1 MPEIF
6 KRPARAGFLFWEIAP
21 TLPKKIIG
29 VKISAKILGRC
40 TMVTEFAR
48 AKINLTLDILGR
60 RADGFHE
67 VSMIMQTLE
76 LADIVE
82 IEKADSIN
90 LKISGNDSLPVDE
103 NNLAFRA
110 VLEVQNFCNKNFG
123 ASINLTK
130 KIPSAA
136 GLAGG
141 SSDAAAVIRGL
152 NVLYNLN
159 LSVNEMCEIAAKIG
173 SDVPYCVIGGTCLAT
188 GRGEILT
195 RLDDLENFQVVLI
208 KPHGEI
214 STAWAYKTY
223 DDNPA
228 QFHPPTSEIIQL
240 LKEKN
245 YGAAFKKFSNVLEP
259 VAIQKI
265 PAVQTYKKFLLDN
278 GAKVAMMSGS
288 GPTVFALTDKFDAG
302 KFNFNDAQIFMTKT
316 FRKVI

>member
-1 MPEIF
+1 M
-6 KRPARAGFLFWEIAP
+6 
-21 TLPKKIIG
+21 
-29 VKISAKILGRC
+29 VK
-40 TMVTEFAR
+40 EFAR
-48 AKINLTLDILGR
+48 AKINLTLDILGK

-82 IEKADSIN
+82 LEKADAVT
-90 LKISGNDSLPVDE
+90 LKISGNDSLPTDE
-103 NNLAFRA
+103 KNLAFRA
-110 VLEVQNFCNKNFG
+110 ALEVQNFCNKNFG
-123 ASINLTK
+123 VSINLTK

-152 NVLYNLN
+152 NILYDLN
-159 LSVNEMCEIAAKIG
+159 LSVEEMYEIAAKIG

-195 RLDDLENFQVVLI
+195 RLDDLPAFQVVLI

-214 STAWAYKTY
+214 STAWAYQNY

-228 QFHPPTSEIIQL
+228 QFHPQNNEIINL

-245 YGAAFKKFSNVLEP
+245 YDAAFKKFSNVLEP
-259 VAIQKI
+259 VAIKKI
-265 PAVQTYKKFLLDN
+265 PAIQTYKKFLLDN

-288 GPTVFALTDKFDAG
+288 GSTVFALIDNFDAA
-302 KFNFNDAQIFMTKT
+302 KFIFNDAQIFITKT

>member
-1 MPEIF
+1 MI
-6 KRPARAGFLFWEIAP
+6 K
-21 TLPKKIIG
+21 
-29 VKISAKILGRC
+29 
-40 TMVTEFAR
+40 EFAR
-48 AKINLTLDILGR
+48 AKINLTLDILGK

-82 IEKADSIN
+82 LEKADAIT
-90 LKISGNDSLPVDE
+90 LKISGNDSLPTDE
-103 NNLAFRA
+103 KNLAFRVA
-110 VLEVQNFCNKNFG
+110 LEVQNFCNKNFG
-123 ASINLTK
+123 VSINLTK

-152 NVLYNLN
+152 NILYDLN
-159 LSVNEMCEIAAKIG
+159 LSVEEMCEIAAKIG

-195 RLDDLENFQVVLI
+195 RLDDLPTFQVVLI

-214 STAWAYKTY
+214 STAWAYQTY

-228 QFHPPTSEIIQL
+228 QFHPQNNEIINL

-245 YGAAFKKFSNVLEP
+245 YDAAFKKFSNVLEP
-259 VAIQKI
+259 VAIKKI
-265 PAVQTYKKFLLDN
+265 PAIQTYKKFLLDN

-288 GPTVFALTDKFDAG
+288 GPTVFALIDNFDAA
-302 KFNFNDAQIFMTKT
+302 KFISNDAQIFITKT

>member
-1 MPEIF
+1 M
-6 KRPARAGFLFWEIAP
+6 
-21 TLPKKIIG
+21 
-29 VKISAKILGRC
+29 VK
-40 TMVTEFAR
+40 EFAR
-48 AKINLTLDILGR
+48 AKINLTLDILGK

-67 VSMIMQTLE
+67 VEMIMQTLE
-76 LADIVE
+76 LADILELE
-82 IEKADSIN
+82 ISDSIN
-90 LKISGNDSLPVDE
+90 LKISGNDSLSADE

-110 VLEVQNFCNKNFG
+110 VLEVQKFCNKNLG

-130 KIPSAA
+130 KIPSSA

-152 NVLYNLN
+152 NTLYDLN
-159 LSVNEMCEIAAKIG
+159 LSVKEMCEIGAKIG
-173 SDVPYCVIGGTCLAT
+173 SDVPFCIIGGTCLAQ

-195 RLDDLENFQVVLI
+195 RLDDLDIFDVVLV

-223 DDNPA
+223 DENISKV
-228 QFHPPTSEIIQL
+228 HPPTSEIIEL

-245 YGAAFKKFSNVLEP
+245 YDAAFKKFSNVLEP

-265 PAVQTYKKFLLDN
+265 PAIKTYKQFLQKS
-278 GAKVAMMSGS
+278 GAKIAMMSGS
-288 GPTVFALTDKFDAG
+288 GPAIFAFTDNFDAG
-302 KFNFNDAQIFMTKT
+302 KFNFDDAQIFITKT

>member
-1 MPEIF
+1 M
-6 KRPARAGFLFWEIAP
+6 
-21 TLPKKIIG
+21 
-29 VKISAKILGRC
+29 VK
-40 TMVTEFAR
+40 EFAR

-82 IEKADSIN
+82 IEKADAIT
-90 LKISGNDSLPVDE
+90 LKISGNDSLPTDE

-110 VLEVQNFCNKNFG
+110 VLEVQKFCKKNFG
-123 ASINLTK
+123 ASINLIK

-152 NVLYNLN
+152 NLLYDLN
-159 LSVNEMCEIAAKIG
+159 LSVDEMLEIAAKIG
-173 SDVPYCVIGGTCLAT
+173 SDVPFCVIGGTCLAT

-195 RLDDLENFQVVLI
+195 RLDDLKIFDVVLI
-208 KPHGEI
+208 KPRGEI
-214 STAWAYKTY
+214 STAWAYKNY
-223 DDNPA
+223 DENISKV
-228 QFHPPTSEIIQL
+228 HPPTSEIIQL

-245 YGAAFKKFSNVLEP
+245 YDAAFKNFLNVLEP

-265 PAVQTYKKFLLDN
+265 PAIQTYKKFLQDN

-288 GPTVFALTDKFDAG
+288 GPTVFAFAENFDAE
-302 KFNFNDAQIFMTKT
+302 KFNFDDAQIFITKT

>member
-1 MPEIF
+1 M
-6 KRPARAGFLFWEIAP
+6 
-21 TLPKKIIG
+21 
-29 VKISAKILGRC
+29 VK
-40 TMVTEFAR
+40 EFAR
-48 AKINLTLDILGR
+48 AKINLTLDILGK

-82 IEKADSIN
+82 LEKADAVT
-90 LKISGNDSLPVDE
+90 LKISGNDSLPTDE
-103 NNLAFRA
+103 KNLAFRA
-110 VLEVQNFCNKNFG
+110 ALEVKNFCNKNFG
-123 ASINLTK
+123 VSINLTK

-152 NVLYNLN
+152 NILYDLN
-159 LSVNEMCEIAAKIG
+159 LSIAAKIG

-195 RLDDLENFQVVLI
+195 RLDDLPTFQVVLI

-214 STAWAYKTY
+214 STAWAYQTY

-228 QFHPPTSEIIQL
+228 QFHPQNNEIINL

-245 YGAAFKKFSNVLEP
+245 FDAAFKKFSNVLEP

-265 PAVQTYKKFLLDN
+265 PAIQTYKKFLLDN

-288 GPTVFALTDKFDAG
+288 GSTVFALIDNFDAA
-302 KFNFNDAQIFMTKT
+302 KFISNDAQIFITKT